1 VRVITATNRNLKQL
15 VEAGSF
21 RGDFYYRINVL
32 PIVLPPDIV
41 QGREQPLPNPS
52 ADVSLDGRKK
62 RELIQA
68 LDQANGNQS
77 LAGRI
82 LGISRVTVWNRM
94 HRYGI
99 R

>member
-1 VRVITATNRNLKQL
+1 
-15 VEAGSF
+15 
-21 RGDFYYRINVL
+21 L
-32 PIVLPPDIV
+32 PTPPADI
-41 QGREQPLPNPS
+41 
-52 ADVSLDGRKK
+52 SLDERKK

-94 HRYGI
+94 HRYGL